1 MKLDYSTL
9 NLAASQLATLIA
21 VLSFLTI
28 INLARK
34 SQVELGVS
42 GKLLISHLIACFL
55 WILVILWN
63 FHSAILI
70 HPVIK
75 TALGYTQ
82 LFTYYLYL
90 KVFLEEK
97 KFNLKNF
104 KIDSAIFFAL
114 LFSFFMAYHFLSNR
128 LIIPT
133 EQRLI
138 PSKILANRPIYLL
151 LFMMLGMIYFYI
163 KTCYTALKFFL
174 SHQSQTKHFR
184 LIRRG
189 ILFYLSLRSVSA
201 IFTTIIN
208 ITDYSVFNT
217 QLGGQLVELGNVF
230 LIFIALGFAHL
241 YPITWARIPKRF
253 YSKNHKEER
262 EVIQDIEK
270 LYDTLNTTMNQHK
283 LFLNK
288 ELTIAELSKT
298 STINKR
304 EIRSVINENGFD
316 NFNDYCNYFKIIE
329 TEKQIKEGALNT
341 YSMEK
346 IYHEAGFNSH
356 QTFNR
361 SFRKKHG
368 ITPRE
373 YWLKVKNEKS

>member
-34 SQVELGVS
+34 SQEELGVS
-42 GKLLISHLIACFL
+42 GKLLMSHLIACFL

-63 FHSAILI
+63 FHSAILT

-114 LFSFFMAYHFLSNR
+114 LFSFFIAFFLSNR

-189 ILFYLSLRSVSA
+189 ILFYMGLRTVVA
-201 IFTTIIN
+201 IFSTIIN

-283 LFLNK
+283 LFACSSIQ
-288 ELTIAELSKT
+288 LTDR
-298 STINKR
+298 TINKR
-304 EIRSVINENGFD
+304 E
-316 NFNDYCNYFKIIE
+316 
-329 TEKQIKEGALNT
+329 
-341 YSMEK
+341 
-346 IYHEAGFNSH
+346 
-356 QTFNR
+356 
-361 SFRKKHG
+361 SFICYK
-368 ITPRE
+368 
-373 YWLKVKNEKS
+373 